1 MYQEIYNIYACI
13 CMLLSRS
20 LSSVYSRNDKSDVSG
35 NSVVESMVVVAEV

>member
-1 MYQEIYNIYACI
+1 MYQDVYIIYTCI